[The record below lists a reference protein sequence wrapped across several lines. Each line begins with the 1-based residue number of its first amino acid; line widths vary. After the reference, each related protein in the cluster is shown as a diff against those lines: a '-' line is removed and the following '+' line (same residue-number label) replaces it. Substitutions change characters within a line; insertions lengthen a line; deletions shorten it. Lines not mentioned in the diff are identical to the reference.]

1 MSKKK
6 LEKDTRL
13 FMRISTEL
21 KTKIELK
28 AKEQNLTKSKLI
40 SEAIKNYL
48 DK

>member
-1 MSKKK
+1 MQKKK
-6 LEKDTRL
+6 VEKDTRL

-21 KTKIELK
+21 KTKIEQK
-28 AKEQNLTKSKLI
+28 AKAQNLTKSKLI

>member
-6 LEKDTRL
+6 VEKDTRL

-21 KTKIELK
+21 KTKIIAQ
-28 AKEQNLTKSKLI
+28 AKSEKIPVSKFVLN
-40 SEAIKNYL
+40 AIKMQL